1 MLKQQQGF
9 SFFGLIFLI
18 AIIGGIISIAIKI
31 VPAYLDFLSVSEV
44 TRNMI
49 NQPRMGLQRNDEIM
63 RRIANQLSINNIRLS
78 ELGKDAIKLSRTDG
92 MLTADIDYIVE
103 KPVFQSDEM
112 DININ
117 IHFATSHEAN
127 LEE

>member
-18 AIIGGIISIAIKI
+18 AIIGGIVSIAIKI
-31 VPAYLDFLSVSEV
+31 LPPYLDFLSVSEV

-49 NQPRMGLQRNDEIM
+49 NQPRMGLQRNDEVM

-78 ELGKDAIKLSRTDG
+78 ELGKDAIKLSRADG
-92 MLTADIDYIVE
+92 KLTADIDYIVE

-117 IHFATSHEAN
+117 MHFATSHEAS

>member
-9 SFFGLIFLI
+9 SFFGLILLI
-18 AIIGGIISIAIKI
+18 AIIGGIVSVAIKI

-49 NQPRMGLQRNDEIM
+49 NQPRMGLQRNDEVM

-78 ELGKDAIKLSRTDG
+78 ELGKDAIKLSRADG

-103 KPVFQSDEM
+103 RPVFQSDEM

-117 IHFATSHEAN
+117 MHFATSHEAS
-127 LEE
+127 LEN

>member
-18 AIIGGIISIAIKI
+18 AIIGGIVSIAIKI

-49 NQPRMGLQRNDEIM
+49 NQPRMGLQRNDEVM

-78 ELGKDAIKLSRTDG
+78 ELGKDAIKLSRADG
-92 MLTADIDYIVE
+92 KLTADIDYIVE

-117 IHFATSHEAN
+117 MYFATSHEAS

>member
-1 MLKQQQGF
+1 MLKQQGF

-31 VPAYLDFLSVSEV
+31 VPPYLDFLSVSEV

-49 NQPRMGLQRNDEIM
+49 NQPRMGLQRNDEVM
-63 RRIANQLSINNIRLS
+63 RRITNQLSINNIRLG
-78 ELGKDAIKLSRTDG
+78 ELGKDAIKLSRADG
-92 MLTADIDYIVE
+92 VLTADIDYIVE
-103 KPVFQSDEM
+103 KPVFQSEEM

-117 IHFATSHEAN
+117 IHFATSHEASA
-127 LEE
+127 EE

>member
-44 TRNMI
+44 TRDMI
-49 NQPRMGLQRNDEIM
+49 NQPRMGLQRNDEVM
-63 RRIANQLSINNIRLS
+63 RRIANQLSINNIRLG
-78 ELGKDAIKLSRTDG
+78 ELGKDAVKLSRADG
-92 MLTADIDYIVE
+92 VLTADIDYIVE